1 MKRLTASLALLLVMT
16 APALAHA
23 PIEGIGSFYNG
34 LLHPLLV
41 PSHLLILL
49 GLGLLLGQHAPRV
62 SRWGWAAF
70 VTSFSIGLAAGQLL
84 TAPVPAAALL
94 AVALTAGLLVSLS
107 RPVGPLLLALIAAAG
122 GLGVGLDTAPDD
134 AGWRDVSLA
143 LAGAALGGVVLLSY
157 TGGLAAQPR
166 REWHRIGV
174 RVAGSWTA
182 ASAAIV
188 LTFALAGHPVAGA
201 G

>member
-1 MKRLTASLALLLVMT
+1 MKRLAASLALLLAMT
-16 APALAHA
+16 GPALAHA
-23 PIEGIGSFYNG
+23 PINGLGSFYNG
-34 LLHPLLV
+34 LLHPLLA

-49 GLGLLLGQHAPRV
+49 GLGLLLGQHAPPV
-62 SRWGWAAF
+62 SRWGWGAF
-70 VTSFSIGLAAGQLL
+70 VTAFWSGLAAGQLL
-84 TAPVPAAALL
+84 AAPVPAAALL

-107 RPVGPLLLALIAAAG
+107 RSPGSLLLVVLAAAG
-122 GLGVGLDTAPDD
+122 GLGIGLDTAPESVE
-134 AGWRDVSLA
+134 WRDGA
-143 LAGAALGGVVLLSY
+143 PGLAGAALGGVVLLSY
-157 TGGLAAQPR
+157 AGGLAAQPR
-166 REWHRIGV
+166 REWHRVGV